1 MASACAR
8 QELSAGQGITCPS
21 ERSWHTI
28 IEVWSCGYGENE
40 LPSQIILT
48 TSKSLY
54 YHHPRGIDCERAR
67 PHMKVHTDCRYYF
80 GFKPCDFHKRD
91 GRLCEACDDYDKIET
106 HILIIKLDALGDVLR
121 TTSILPALNSKYQNS
136 AITWVTRK
144 NALTLLDDNEYIFRK
159 YAVEDNYIEYILN
172 QVFNLGICLDPDPF
186 SASILS
192 ISKCD
197 KKLGFHANEFGQ
209 VQPVSREVENW
220 YLMGIND
227 NLKKQNRMSYQKI
240 IYEICKLDSEIEKPQ
255 IVVDLDSRGFS
266 ESFYENNELSR
277 YRKLIGINTGGGKR
291 WQYKKWILEH
301 YIELIKRIRTNFP
314 DIGIILLGGPEE
326 REFNQIINSETGDL
340 IVDAGCDNSLK
351 EFVALI
357 DLLDIFLTPDSLGMH
372 IGVALGKI
380 TVVLVG
386 PTSPWELDVFN
397 RGEIIY
403 NEDLDCVACYKSKC
417 DKEVN
422 CMITISPD
430 EVFNRIRKYI

>member
-1 MASACAR
+1 
-8 QELSAGQGITCPS
+8 
-21 ERSWHTI
+21 
-28 IEVWSCGYGENE
+28 
-40 LPSQIILT
+40 
-48 TSKSLY
+48 
-54 YHHPRGIDCERAR
+54 
-67 PHMKVHTDCRYYF
+67 
-80 GFKPCDFHKRD
+80 
-91 GRLCEACDDYDKIET
+91 LCEACDDYDKIET